1 MTSRGIAGKKHDSS
15 GPSMDDESILL
26 DVQTSIDPCL
36 PCSSIEE
43 RRFRLVER
51 RGEGGRRSEE
61 TVEHNSSVPK
71 SIRIFRRWEEATKCC
86 FCFVLSS

>member
-36 PCSSIEE
+36 PWFD
-43 RRFRLVER
+43 RREKIPV
-51 RGEGGRRSEE
+51 GGKEGGGGEE
-61 TVEHNSSVPK
+61 E
-71 SIRIFRRWEEATKCC
+71 
-86 FCFVLSS
+86 

>member
-36 PCSSIEE
+36 PWFD
-43 RRFRLVER
+43 RREKIPVGGKEGR
-51 RGEGGRRSEE
+51 GGRRSEE